1 MKKTVFFL
9 LLSMAFLTTN
19 AQNLNTKDLSKVLEI
34 PYSNIE
40 QGLEKLDELK
50 CKKDTDEKV
59 QRTKLVEK
67 YHPFVCASLG
77 TESISFTVYKTL
89 FVAIENLY
97 FPKDYYHKIVDF
109 LEKNYVFL
117 PERNNKW
124 EPLFKVFRSTE
135 KFYTLSRKKDYRY
148 ITLSITED
156 NLVSLIANAKY

>member
-19 AQNLNTKDLSKVLEI
+19 AQNLNTKDLSKLLEI

-67 YHPFVCASLG
+67 YHPFVSVMKEPKSCKCHDHIMCITSFNYIV
-77 TESISFTVYKTL
+77 ISYRSTGLCNIFYTPSKRAL
-89 FVAIENLY
+89 
-97 FPKDYYHKIVDF
+97 DIVS
-109 LEKNYVFL
+109 
-117 PERNNKW
+117 KW
-124 EPLFKVFRSTE
+124 EKR
-135 KFYTLSRKKDYRY
+135 
-148 ITLSITED
+148 I
-156 NLVSLIANAKY
+156 